1 MALNNHIFEF
11 FGYKIAADRKQLE
24 FSYRVS
30 PHSKGPV
37 EFTEKLDLPTPI
49 PQGIPPY
56 LLDSCLYNLHLILGI
71 SYWKTYY
78 PSTIKVSNKP
88 LSKKQAE
95 FWNTVYE
102 KGLGE
107 FFYRNKID
115 FRNLIQFPSE
125 NVTVTVP
132 VTVTKKMRSL
142 VGIGGGKDSAVTVE
156 LLKERKR
163 DMTAFYVATGSPAY
177 AVAEMIKV
185 MRLDKILVKRTID
198 PKLFK
203 LNNTGAYNGHIPI
216 SAIHAFIGILLAV
229 IYDYGSVVVS
239 NEKSSNFGNV
249 SYLGSEINHQWSKSE
264 EFEQLFNDYINKFVT
279 GDINYYSLLRPFY
292 EIEVIHQFVKWP
304 QYFPLF
310 SSCNV
315 NFQIKKNVGKKKWCG
330 SCAKCCFIFT
340 LMSSFISKNEL
351 IKIFKE
357 NLFAKTD
364 LIHIY
369 RELLGLEKIKHF
381 DCVGTP
387 EETMVAFYA
396 ASRRSEYKNDIVMQ
410 MFEREVYPKI
420 KNIKEMRRQV
430 R

>member
-1 MALNNHIFEF
+1 MRTKATVFEF
-11 FGYKIAADRKQLE
+11 VGYKAYLNEGKFE
-24 FSYRVS
+24 FYYKILFDDGKSE
-30 PHSKGPV
+30 
-37 EFTEKLDLPTPI
+37 EFVEKLRIASQNRLVIENSLDNIL
-49 PQGIPPY
+49 QN
-56 LLDSCLYNLHLILGI
+56 LLLMLGI
-71 SYWKTYY
+71 SYYKLYC
-78 PSTIKVSNKP
+78 PKEIKINGYS
-88 LSKKQAE
+88 LTSDQAK
-95 FWNTVYE
+95 FWNTVYT

-107 FFYRNKID
+107 FFYKNKID
-115 FRNLIQFPSE
+115 FHGLVNFPYHNSTSGVESVKLIVSQKAL
-125 NVTVTVP
+125 VP
-132 VTVTKKMRSL
+132 F
-142 VGIGGGKDSAVTVE
+142 GGGKDSIVTAQI
-156 LLKERKR
+156 LKEKNIPFETFTLNTTRLQQ
-163 DMTAFYVATGSPAY
+163 DL
-177 AVAEMIKV
+177 IKLLNVNNIIV
-185 MRLDKILVKRTID
+185 MRELD
-198 PKLFK
+198 PKLFV
-203 LNNTGAYNGHIPI
+203 LNEHKGVYNGHIPI
-216 SAIHAFIGILLAV
+216 TAIYSFVAIIVA
-229 IYDYGSVVVS
+229 YMYGFNEIVMS
-239 NEKSSNFGNV
+239 NEKSASFGNV
-249 SYLGSEINHQWSKSE
+249 EYLGSEINHQWSKSE
-264 EFEQLFNDYINKFVT
+264 EFERLFHDYINKFVT

-369 RELLGLEKIKHF
+369 RELLGLEKIKPF
-381 DCVGTP
+381 ECVGTP

-430 R
+430 LSD